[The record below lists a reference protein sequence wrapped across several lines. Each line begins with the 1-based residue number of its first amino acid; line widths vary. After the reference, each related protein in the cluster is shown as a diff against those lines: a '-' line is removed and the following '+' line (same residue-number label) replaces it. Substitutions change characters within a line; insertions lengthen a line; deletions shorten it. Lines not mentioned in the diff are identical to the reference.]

1 MSKNTPTLK
10 AAPREQLGSRYAKRM
25 RAAGHLPAVLYG
37 HGTKPMSITLD
48 AKETISTLKHGAHV
62 VQLAIEG
69 GATETCLVKDL
80 QFGWMGD
87 NVIHVDLA
95 RVDLDEVVTVKVR
108 LQFVGVPES
117 AKKPGAVLTHDV
129 TELMIKCKV
138 RDIPEDIR
146 VDLAGVTADVYTVGE
161 FKLAA
166 GLTAVTDPH
175 AALARVVTVAEEVE
189 GEAAAPTAGAAEP
202 EVLTAKKD
210 KEGEAAAPAAG
221 AAKAAAPAK
230 EAKKG

>member
-10 AAPREQLGSRYAKRM
+10 AAPRERHGSRYAKRL
-25 RAAGHLPAVLYG
+25 RTAGKLPAVLYG
-37 HGTKPMSITLD
+37 HGTAPMSITLD
-48 AKETISTLKHGAHV
+48 EKETVTSLKAGAHV
-62 VQLAIEG
+62 VKLAIEG

-95 RVDLDEVVTVKVR
+95 RVDLDEIVTVKVR
-108 LQFVGVPES
+108 LQFVGTPES

-129 TELMIKCKV
+129 TELEIQCKV
-138 RDIPEDIR
+138 RDIPEEIR
-146 VDLAGVTADVYTVGE
+146 VDLGAITKDVYTVAE
-161 FKLAA
+161 FKLPE
-166 GLTAVTDPH
+166 GLKAVTDPH
-175 AALARVVTVAEEVE
+175 AALSRVVTVAEEVE
-189 GEAAAPTAGAAEP
+189 GEAAAPTAAAEP

-210 KEGEAAAPAAG
+210 KEGEAGAAPAAG
-221 AAKAAAPAK
+221 AKAAAPAK

>member
-1 MSKNTPTLK
+1 MSTNTPTLK
-10 AAPREQLGSRYAKRM
+10 ALPRERHGSRYAKRL
-25 RAAGHLPAVLYG
+25 RTAGKLPAVLYG
-37 HGTKPMSITLD
+37 HGSAPMSITL
-48 AKETISTLKHGAHV
+48 AEKETVTSLKAGAHV
-62 VQLAIEG
+62 VKLAIEG

-108 LQFVGVPES
+108 LQFVGTPES

-129 TELMIKCKV
+129 TELEIQCKV
-138 RDIPEDIR
+138 RDIPEEIR
-146 VDLAGVTADVYTVGE
+146 VDLGGVTADVYTVGE
-161 FKLAA
+161 FKLAE
-166 GLTAVTDPH
+166 GLKAVTDPH
-175 AALARVVTVAEEVE
+175 AALSRVVTIAEEAE
-189 GEAAAPTAGAAEP
+189 GEAAAPTAGAEP

-210 KEGEAAAPAAG
+210 KEGEAGAAPAAG
-221 AAKAAAPAK
+221 AKAAAPAK

>member
-1 MSKNTPTLK
+1 MSKSTPTLK
-10 AAPREQLGSRYAKRM
+10 AAPRERLGSRYAKRL
-25 RAAGHLPAVLYG
+25 RTAGKLPAVLYG
-37 HGTKPMSITLD
+37 HGSAPVSLTLD
-48 AKETISTLKHGAHV
+48 EKETVTSLKAGAHV
-62 VQLAIEG
+62 VKLAIEG
-69 GATETCLVKDL
+69 GSTETCLVKDL

-87 NVIHVDLA
+87 NVIHVDLT

-108 LQFVGVPES
+108 LQFVGTPES

-129 TELMIKCKV
+129 TELEIQCKV
-138 RDIPEDIR
+138 RDIPEEIR
-146 VDLAGVTADVYTVGE
+146 VDLGGITADVYTVGE

>member
-10 AAPREQLGSRYAKRM
+10 AAPRERLGSRYAKRL
-25 RAAGHLPAVLYG
+25 RTSGKLPGVLYG
-37 HGTKPMSITLD
+37 HGTAPMSITLD
-48 AKETISTLKHGAHV
+48 EKETVTSLKAGAHV
-62 VQLAIEG
+62 VKLAMEG
-69 GATETCLVKDL
+69 GSTETCLVKDL

-108 LQFVGVPES
+108 LQFVGTPES

-129 TELMIKCKV
+129 TELEIECKV
-138 RDIPEDIR
+138 RDIPEEIR
-146 VDLAGVTADVYTVGE
+146 VDLGGITADVYTVGE
-161 FKLAA
+161 FKLAD
-166 GLTAVTDPH
+166 GLKAVTDPH
-175 AALARVVTVAEEVE
+175 AALSRVVTIAEEAE
-189 GEAAAPTAGAAEP
+189 GEAAAPTAGAEP

-210 KEGEAAAPAAG
+210 KEGEGAAPAAG
-221 AAKAAAPAK
+221 AKAAAPAK

>member
-10 AAPREQLGSRYAKRM
+10 AAPRERLGSRYAKRL
-25 RAAGHLPAVLYG
+25 RTSGKLPGVLYG
-37 HGTKPMSITLD
+37 HGTAPMSITLD
-48 AKETISTLKHGAHV
+48 EKETITSRKAGAHV
-62 VQLAIEG
+62 VKLAMEG
-69 GATETCLVKDL
+69 GSTETCLVKDL

-108 LQFVGVPES
+108 LQFVGTPES

-129 TELMIKCKV
+129 TELEIECKV
-138 RDIPEDIR
+138 RDIPEEIR
-146 VDLAGVTADVYTVGE
+146 VDLGGITADVYTVSE
-161 FKLAA
+161 FKLAE
-166 GLTAVTDPH
+166 GLKAVTDPH
-175 AALARVVTVAEEVE
+175 AALSRVVTIAEEAE
-189 GEAAAPTAGAAEP
+189 GEAAAPTAGAEP

-210 KEGEAAAPAAG
+210 KEGEGAAPAAG
-221 AAKAAAPAK
+221 AKAAAPAK

>member
-10 AAPREQLGSRYAKRM
+10 AAPRERLGSRYAKRL
-25 RAAGHLPAVLYG
+25 RTSGKLPGVLYG
-37 HGTKPMSITLD
+37 HGTAPMSITLD
-48 AKETISTLKHGAHV
+48 EKETVTSLKAGAHV
-62 VQLAIEG
+62 VKLAMEG
-69 GATETCLVKDL
+69 GSTETCLVKDL

-108 LQFVGVPES
+108 LQFVGTPES

-129 TELMIKCKV
+129 TELEIECKV
-138 RDIPEDIR
+138 RDIPEEIR
-146 VDLAGVTADVYTVGE
+146 VDLGGITADVYTVSE
-161 FKLAA
+161 FKLAE
-166 GLTAVTDPH
+166 GLKAVTDPH
-175 AALARVVTVAEEVE
+175 AALSRVVTIAEEAE
-189 GEAAAPTAGAAEP
+189 GEAAAPTAGAEP

-210 KEGEAAAPAAG
+210 KEGEGAAPAAG
-221 AAKAAAPAK
+221 AKAAAPAK

>member
-10 AAPREQLGSRYAKRM
+10 AAPREQHGSRYAKRM

-37 HGTKPMSITLD
+37 HGSKPMSITLD

-62 VQLAIEG
+62 VQLAMEG
-69 GATETCLVKDL
+69 GKTETCLVKDL

-95 RVDLDEVVTVKVR
+95 RVDLDEVVSVKVR

-129 TELMIKCKV
+129 TELEIQCKV
-138 RDIPEDIR
+138 RDIPEEIR
-146 VDLAGVTADVYTVGE
+146 VDLGGVTADVYTVGE
-161 FKLAA
+161 FKLAE
-166 GLTAVTDPH
+166 GLKAVTDPH
-175 AALARVVTVAEEVE
+175 AALSRVVTIAEEAE
-189 GEAAAPTAGAAEP
+189 GEAAAPTAGAEP

-210 KEGEAAAPAAG
+210 KEGEAGAAPAAG
-221 AAKAAAPAK
+221 AKAAAPAK

>member
-1 MSKNTPTLK
+1 MSHEVPVLD
-10 AAPREQLGSRYAKRM
+10 AQPRDRMGTKYAKRL
-25 RAAGHLPAVLYG
+25 RASGRLPAVIYG
-37 HGTKPMSITLD
+37 HGSQPTHISIEEKPV
-48 AKETISTLKHGAHV
+48 ISALKRGLHVFNVKVGA
-62 VQLAIEG
+62 AS
-69 GATETCLVKDL
+69 ETCLVKDL
-80 QFGWMGD
+80 QFGWLGD

-108 LQFVGVPES
+108 LQFVGQPES

-129 TELMIKCKV
+129 TELTVKCKV

-146 VDLAGVTADVYTVGE
+146 VDLGGITADVYTVGE
-161 FKLAA
+161 FKLPA

-189 GEAAAPTAGAAEP
+189 GEAAAPAAGAAEP

-221 AAKAAAPAK
+221 AKAAAPAK

>member
-1 MSKNTPTLK
+1 MSTNTPTLK
-10 AAPREQLGSRYAKRM
+10 ALPRERHGSRYAKRL
-25 RAAGHLPAVLYG
+25 RTAGKLPAVLYG
-37 HGTKPMSITLD
+37 HGSAPMSLTLD
-48 AKETISTLKHGAHV
+48 EKETVTSLKAGAHV
-62 VQLAIEG
+62 VKLAIEG

-108 LQFVGVPES
+108 LQFVGTPES

-129 TELMIKCKV
+129 TELEIQCKV
-138 RDIPEDIR
+138 RDIPEEIR
-146 VDLAGVTADVYTVGE
+146 VDLGGVTADVYTVGE
-161 FKLAA
+161 FKLAE
-166 GLTAVTDPH
+166 GLKAVTDPH
-175 AALARVVTVAEEVE
+175 AALSRVVTIAEEAE
-189 GEAAAPTAGAAEP
+189 GEAAAPTAGAEP

-210 KEGEAAAPAAG
+210 KEGEAGAAPAAG
-221 AAKAAAPAK
+221 AKAAAPAK

>member
-10 AAPREQLGSRYAKRM
+10 AAPRERHGSRYAKRL
-25 RAAGHLPAVLYG
+25 RTAGKLPAVLYG
-37 HGTKPMSITLD
+37 HGTAPMSLTLD
-48 AKETISTLKHGAHV
+48 EKETVTSLKSGAHV
-62 VQLAIEG
+62 VKLAIEG

-108 LQFVGVPES
+108 LQFVGTPES
-117 AKKPGAVLTHDV
+117 AKKPGAVMTHDV
-129 TELMIKCKV
+129 TELEIQCKV
-138 RDIPEDIR
+138 SDIPEEIR
-146 VDLAGVTADVYTVGE
+146 VDLGGITADVYTVGE
-161 FKLAA
+161 FKLAD
-166 GLTAVTDPH
+166 GLKAVTDPH
-175 AALARVVTVAEEVE
+175 AALSRVVTIAEEAE
-189 GEAAAPTAGAAEP
+189 GEAAAPTAGAEP

-210 KEGEAAAPAAG
+210 KEGEAGAAPAAG
-221 AAKAAAPAK
+221 AKAAAPAK